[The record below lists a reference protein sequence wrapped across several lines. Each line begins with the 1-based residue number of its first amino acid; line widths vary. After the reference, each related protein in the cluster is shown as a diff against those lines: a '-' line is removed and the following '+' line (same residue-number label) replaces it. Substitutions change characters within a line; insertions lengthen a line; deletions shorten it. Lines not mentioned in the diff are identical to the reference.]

1 MKIHRKP
8 SEKTE
13 IFQFFLNIEI
23 KIGLTLAISEDDL
36 ECLEDHLDFH
46 SMIFSI

>member
-13 IFQFFLNIEI
+13 IET

-36 ECLEDHLDFH
+36 ECLEDHLDFY